1 MDHPNQ
7 VSPTINDHRVSPWLI
22 GGEFS
27 ANFLTS
33 VDCCKRWPYNGS
45 LTECQPSS
53 SLTTDSK
60 WSDFTPPQ
68 NHKSMPGK
76 CRGFCGGHRQVARK
90 ILYQDHVRRAVVW
103 MVSNYLSRAHSP
115 RLYNRSTCGMALLFR
130 MVALGG
136 AFWVVPGISKIH
148 LWLFQALLTPDRVH
162 WVGARWFMKSD
173 QFTTSCHRVV
183 TALSKSTI
191 CYKALNEHSAVLKTR
206 LWNSAGGL
214 VFVWSVGGGRW
225 GITRKGSNER
235 STHS

>member
-1 MDHPNQ
+1 M
-7 VSPTINDHRVSPWLI
+7 SR
-22 GGEFS
+22 
-27 ANFLTS
+27 FL
-33 VDCCKRWPYNGS
+33 RWS
-45 LTECQPSS
+45 PSS
-53 SLTTDSK
+53 GAQNIVPGSCQKSGGMDGFELLVPCPQSTSIQSIYLWNGLT
-60 WSDFTPPQ
+60 
-68 NHKSMPGK
+68 
-76 CRGFCGGHRQVARK
+76 
-90 ILYQDHVRRAVVW
+90 LY
-103 MVSNYLSRAHSP
+103 
-115 RLYNRSTCGMALLFR
+115 